1 MTGGREPG
9 RNHLTLSPRSMTP
22 IAKVFA
28 RFSGPEMFL
37 EQGRLLFSVVH
48 TFASA
53 GLRVHLFDNLAGKDL
68 DKYGKLV
75 YTIKDLVLAKGVPEN
90 PAEYVYLYDQP
101 DEILRKHAW
110 SKAVQV
116 RFDMFSPFWS
126 SNPIIMPFPMHPLQS
141 GLTPG
146 DLDALRPGPRRMRIF
161 FSGDTNH
168 YGRVWVR
175 HPRPKLPRL
184 QVINSI
190 RERLGD
196 DLVVVHDTP
205 SLQALM
211 QAGYS
216 RKCVIT
222 ASSEVRIEAADWL
235 GTLARA
241 DFFLSPPGIVM
252 PMCHNIIEA
261 MAVGTIPITNYPE
274 WLDPRL
280 EPMKNCL
287 AFDDTDDLIATIR
300 QALAMAPDEIARMKA
315 NVIEYYDRHLRPRPF
330 VDRVLASP
338 DRCLPILIYTE
349 RNMARK
355 PTRLG
360 RHSILMKGTTQPREG
375 HWFKRVL
382 ASYLG

>member
-1 MTGGREPG
+1 MT
-9 RNHLTLSPRSMTP
+9 H

-37 EQGRLLFSVVH
+37 EQGRLLFSVLH

-53 GLRVHLFDNLAGKDL
+53 GLQIHLFDNLADKDL

-75 YTIKDLVLAKGVPEN
+75 HSIKHLELTDATPQD
-90 PAEYVYLYDQP
+90 PAEFVYLYDQP
-101 DEILRKHAW
+101 DEVLHKHAW
-110 SKAVQV
+110 PKAVQV

-126 SNPIIMPFPMHPLQS
+126 SNPIILPFPMHPLHS
-141 GLTPG
+141 GVTAG
-146 DLDALRPGPRRMRIF
+146 DLEALRPSARRMRIF

-175 HPRPKLPRL
+175 HPKPKLPRL
-184 QVINSI
+184 QVINCI

-196 DLVVVHDTP
+196 DLVLVNDTP
-205 SLQALM
+205 SLHALTHE
-211 QAGYS
+211 GYS

-222 ASSEVRIEAADWL
+222 ASSEVRIEFADWL
-235 GTLARA
+235 GTLAQA

-274 WLDPRL
+274 WMDPHL
-280 EPMKNCL
+280 EPGTNCL
-287 AFDDTDDLIATIR
+287 AFDDSDDLIAKIR
-300 QALAMAPDEIARMKA
+300 QALAMEPAEIARMKA
-315 NVIEYYDRHLRPRPF
+315 NVIDYYDKHLRSQTF

-338 DRCLPILIYTE
+338 DQNLPILIYTE
-349 RNMARK
+349 RNMAK
-355 PTRLG
+355 NPKKLG
-360 RHSILMKGTTQPREG
+360 RHSILMKGTTQPRPG

-382 ASYLG
+382 ASYLA